1 MFLKNY
7 MELAVD
13 HVMPNLLKAFD
24 DICTCEKCLLDIKAI
39 ALNKLKPHY
48 VVTRKGE
55 LYSKVDEMDG
65 QFEADIMKSLID
77 AIQIVSRNPRHE

>member
-1 MFLKNY
+1 MFVKNY

-13 HVMPNLLKAFD
+13 HVLPNLLKAFE
-24 DICTCEKCLLDIKAI
+24 DICTCERCRLDMKAI

-48 VVTRKGE
+48 VATRKGE

-65 QFEADIMKSLID
+65 QFEADVMKALID
-77 AIQIVSRNPRHE
+77 AIQIVSKNPRH

>member
-1 MFLKNY
+1 MQLKNY

-13 HVMPNLLKAFD
+13 HVLPNLLKAFD
-24 DICTCEKCLLDIKAI
+24 NICTCEKCLLDMKAI

-48 VVTRKGE
+48 VATRKGE

-65 QFEADIMKSLID
+65 QFEADVMKALID
-77 AIQIVSRNPRHE
+77 AIQIVSKNPRH